1 MLTLGACSA
10 FWWLAIPRHEI
21 CALTYPAPA
30 GCGSARIPT
39 ATVWTAVI
47 AASYGVT
54 LLLAARRH
62 EHRWLIAGLLGL
74 AAEAVGG
81 FFSVLYA

>member
-1 MLTLGACSA
+1 MLTLAASSA

-39 ATVWTAVI
+39 ATLWTAVT

-54 LLLAARRH
+54 LLLAARQHQR
-62 EHRWLIAGLLGL
+62 RWWIAGLPAL
-74 AAEAVGG
+74 AAEAACG
-81 FFSVLYA
+81 FVSVLYA